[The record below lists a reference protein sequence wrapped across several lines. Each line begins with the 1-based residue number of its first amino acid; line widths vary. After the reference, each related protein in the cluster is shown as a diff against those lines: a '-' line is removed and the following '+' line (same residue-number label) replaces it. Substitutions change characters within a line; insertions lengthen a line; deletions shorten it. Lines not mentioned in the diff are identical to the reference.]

1 MTNQADAP
9 RGRGVPTGGADTPS
23 VHEVELLISNLLR
36 IGVATSLVVVVLG
49 TVLSFVHH
57 PDYLTSPEELE
68 RLTRPGAAFPRT
80 LGEVIA
86 GLSGLQGRA
95 VTVVGLLMLVA
106 TPVLRVAVSILAFIH
121 QRDRTFVLITTT
133 VLVLLLLAFA
143 LGKVEG

>member
-1 MTNQADAP
+1 MTNQADATQ
-9 RGRGVPTGGADTPS
+9 GRRRPTAGADTPRG
-23 VHEVELLISNLLR
+23 HEVEVLISNLLR

-57 PDYLTSPEELE
+57 PDYLTSPKELE
-68 RLTRPGAAFPRT
+68 RLTSPGAAFPRT

-86 GLSGLQGRA
+86 GLRDLQGRA

-121 QRDRTFVLITTT
+121 QRDRMFVLITTT